1 MHIVHM
7 HQMQFW
13 QISGSMKDAMS
24 PQLTTDAGVHFV
36 LSQQTECDKMFL
48 KIMKAV
54 LFYHFVCISTR
65 VRHMKKALQVM
76 VGEMVNNFMLTK
88 SIVNHHSSNE
98 SNLEKQGILSM
109 GGV

>member
-1 MHIVHM
+1 
-7 HQMQFW
+7 
-13 QISGSMKDAMS
+13 
-24 PQLTTDAGVHFV
+24 
-36 LSQQTECDKMFL
+36 
-48 KIMKAV
+48 
-54 LFYHFVCISTR
+54 
-65 VRHMKKALQVM
+65 M